1 MFETKSG
8 EQIILAVHRHWFVIG
23 SKMTVIII
31 MLLIAVILTQISSAY
46 IPENYTTLAAFL
58 LSIYILIILLISFIL
73 WVDYYLDMWIIT
85 NERVISIEQRGL
97 FNREI
102 SEFMLSRVQDV
113 TVEIPDFFATVF
125 KFGNIIVQTAGE
137 KQFIAKNIPNAGH
150 AKDIILEYAQKNK
163 TGSNSP
169 NLNE

>member
-1 MFETKSG
+1 MFKTRPG

-31 MLLIAVILTQISSAY
+31 MLLTAVILTQISLAY
-46 IPENYTTLAAFL
+46 VPENYIILADFL
-58 LSIYILIILLISFIL
+58 LSLYILIILLVSFVL
-73 WVDYYLDMWIIT
+73 WVDYYLDMWIVT
-85 NERVISIEQRGL
+85 NERVISMEQHGL

-113 TVEIPDFFATVF
+113 TVEIPNFFATIL

-137 KQFIAKNIPNAGH
+137 KQFIAKNIPNVNR
-150 AKDIILEYAQKNK
+150 AKDAILEYARKNK
-163 TGSNSP
+163 QGADSFH
-169 NLNE
+169 LNE